1 MTPADILRERAKH
14 YLALAE
20 RAPGSLM
27 PDSYRDVAMLLERE
41 ADKVQAEEARGYFRD

>member
-1 MTPADILRERAKH
+1 MTVTALRERAKH

-27 PDSYRDVAMLLERE
+27 PNSYRDVAALLQRE
-41 ADKVQAEEARGYFRD
+41 AERLRDEEAEGT